1 MKKIIVLFSI
11 LFFAVTNVANAS
23 LKSDIDT
30 VISQSDINK
39 GTISVSV
46 KNFRT
51 GKTVYALHQNAQVS
65 PASTQKIITATPAFM
80 ELGEDYKFSTKL
92 YKDNKNNYV
101 IVLGAD
107 PYLTSRELE
116 RLVKSMPKEPAS
128 VCIDS
133 SVIDYNLWGEGWQ
146 WDDDL
151 NPLMPK
157 FSAYNLDKNLIEV
170 MITPTVKGYSPIVKT
185 VVDYPM
191 NFINK
196 MKTDKVTD
204 YTVKRQN
211 NISPDTLILEG
222 TISEKKSEFVKVPI
236 NNPKKYFEK
245 SLSDAII
252 NHDISCNGIYR
263 NVKINKN
270 YTMITLLSHDI
281 DHAKTDVYKNSNN
294 MVAET
299 VFKLAGGKYAG
310 RKSGKKVPVTGSF
323 ANGKLMFDDFC
334 RQHKIDTSDIKI
346 TDASGVSKNNLVTA
360 DFMTDF
366 LLKTQGCLESELPT
380 AGEGTLSNRMLYL
393 RDNLRAKTGTLNN
406 ISAITGYVNSKRG
419 QKYVFCIMIN
429 DSKSTS
435 ANKKILEEYII
446 RTIYSKG

>member
-1 MKKIIVLFSI
+1 MKRIIILFSI
-11 LFFAVTNVANAS
+11 LFCMITNSANAS

-30 VISQSDINK
+30 VINQSDINR
-39 GTISVSV
+39 GTVSVSV
-46 KNFRT
+46 KDFKT
-51 GKTVYALHQNAQVS
+51 GKTVYALHQKAQVS

-80 ELGEDYKFSTKL
+80 TLGDDYKLSTKL
-92 YKDNKNNYV
+92 YKDNKNNYIV
-101 IVLGAD
+101 VLGAD
-107 PYLTSRELE
+107 PYLTSKELD
-116 RLVKSMPKEPAS
+116 RLVRSISKMPAS

-133 SVIDYNLWGEGWQ
+133 TVIDYNLWGEGWQ

-157 FSAYNLDKNLIEV
+157 FSAYNLDKNLLEI

-185 VVDYPM
+185 VEDYPM

-196 MKTDKVTD
+196 MTTSDKTN

-222 TISEKKSEFVKVPI
+222 TIGPKKSEFVEIPI

-245 SLSDAII
+245 KLSDAII
-252 NHDISCNGIYR
+252 DHEISCNGIYK

-270 YTMITLLSHDI
+270 CTLITMLSHDI
-281 DHAKTDVYKNSNN
+281 GHAKTDVYKNSNN
-294 MVAET
+294 LIAET

-310 RKSGKKVPVTGSF
+310 SRIKKPPVTGSF
-323 ANGKLMFDDFC
+323 ENGKLMFEDFC
-334 RQHKIDTSDIKI
+334 KQHKIDTSEIKI

-360 DFMTDF
+360 DFMTNF
-366 LLKTQGCLESELPT
+366 LLKVQGYLEPELPT

-393 RDNLRAKTGTLNN
+393 RNNLHAKTGTLNN
-406 ISAITGYVNSKRG
+406 ISAITGYVNSKKNR
-419 QKYVFCIMIN
+419 KYVFCIMIN
-429 DSKSTS
+429 DSKSS
-435 ANKKILEEYII
+435 SSDKKILEEYII
-446 RTIYSKG
+446 RTVYSKG